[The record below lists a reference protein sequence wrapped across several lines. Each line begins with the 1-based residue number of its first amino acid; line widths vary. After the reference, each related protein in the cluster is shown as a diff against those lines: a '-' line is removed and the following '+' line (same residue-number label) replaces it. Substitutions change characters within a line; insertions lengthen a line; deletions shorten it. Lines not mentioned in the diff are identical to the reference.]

1 MGAYGAKAKGWL
13 RFERMDGSVAVLLR
27 NAGDFDGWHRSR
39 TSTTLTDYL
48 VEAAIILA
56 VAGVMFGP
64 ILVVKW
70 LTIRRSKQRTLAAD
84 ATAAHIPGIL
94 AGGPSGIVSR

>member
-1 MGAYGAKAKGWL
+1 MARKQKVGYVLNEWTVAWL
-13 RFERMDGSVAVLLR
+13 FFYAMLVFAMVGIGSDHA
-27 NAGDFDGWHRSR
+27 
-39 TSTTLTDYL
+39 TMTDYL
-48 VEAAIILA
+48 GEAAIILA

-84 ATAAHIPGIL
+84 ATAAHIPGAL
-94 AGGPSGIVSR
+94 AGGPSGIVSH